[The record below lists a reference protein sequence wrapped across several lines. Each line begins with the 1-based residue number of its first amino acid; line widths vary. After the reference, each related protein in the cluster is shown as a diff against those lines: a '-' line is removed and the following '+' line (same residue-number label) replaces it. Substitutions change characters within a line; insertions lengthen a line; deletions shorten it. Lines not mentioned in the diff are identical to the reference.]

1 MNDLPFRGAATA
13 VVTPFKNGEIDF
25 SAFRRLIEMQTD
37 AGITTLVICGTTG
50 EAPSL
55 TEKEKLSLFAAAIE
69 YSCGKAKIIAGC
81 GSPSTAFTCSLARQA
96 EQLGVDA
103 FLTVTPYYNKCTA
116 EGLYL
121 HYRTIA
127 DTVSLPIIAYNVPS
141 RTGFDIPLEAYER
154 LATIE
159 NLVAVKEASGN
170 VSKAEAILSEFGRR
184 FALYSGNDDLIAPIY
199 ALGGSGVI
207 SVISNVLPSE
217 TKTLCR
223 LCEEGKSKE
232 AARLQLYLLP
242 LIRLLFTEVSPIP
255 VKAALGMMGLC
266 ENELRLPL
274 TPASEALSLRLKD
287 ALIHYGTI

>member
-37 AGITTLVICGTTG
+37 SGITTLVICGTTG
-50 EAPSL
+50 ESPTL

-103 FLTVTPYYNKCTA
+103 LLTVTPYYNKCTA

-127 DTVSLPIIAYNVPS
+127 DSVSLPIIAYNVPS

-255 VKAALGMMGLC
+255 TKAALNMMGLC
-266 ENELRLPL
+266 ENQLRLPL
-274 TPASEALSLRLKD
+274 TPASEKLEAQLKD
-287 ALIHYGTI
+287 ALIHYGLI